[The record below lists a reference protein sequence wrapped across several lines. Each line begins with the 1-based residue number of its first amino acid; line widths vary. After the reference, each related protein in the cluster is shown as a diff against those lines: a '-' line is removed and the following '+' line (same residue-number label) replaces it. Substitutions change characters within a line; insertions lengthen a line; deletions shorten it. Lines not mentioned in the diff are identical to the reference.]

1 MGREG
6 NFRVRVGERM
16 ILSRV
21 GHFFFFEFR
30 LIERGGWAEKKI
42 LREGWGEG

>member
-6 NFRVRVGERM
+6 NFRVRFGVRM

-21 GHFFFFEFR
+21 RQFFFFEFR
-30 LIERGGWAEKKI
+30 LIERGGWAEKEI
-42 LREGWGEG
+42 LGRG

>member
-6 NFRVRVGERM
+6 NFRVRVGERI

-21 GHFFFFEFR
+21 GHFFFLSL